1 MKILAIES
9 SSMVASVAIM
19 TEETILAEYTIN
31 HKKTHSQTL
40 LPMIDE
46 IVTMTETDLSEMD
59 AIAVSG
65 GPGSYTGLRIGS
77 ATGKGLGLALN
88 KPMIHIPTMDA
99 MAYNFYGTD
108 MLICPIMDAR
118 RQQVYYGFYHCKENL
133 EIIEQQN
140 LALIGEVVEKLNN
153 IGEAVV
159 FLGDAVPVHQE
170 FIQEN
175 LKVPYSFAPAHLNR
189 NKASSVGSL
198 GIQYYKE
205 GRVEAAREHLPDYL
219 RASQAERE
227 LNEKL
232 KTKREE

>member
-9 SSMVASVAIM
+9 SSMVASAAIV

-46 IVTMTETDLSEMD
+46 IVTMTETDLSEVD

-77 ATGKGLGLALN
+77 ATGKGLGLALD
-88 KPMIHIPTMDA
+88 KPLIHIPTMDS
-99 MAYNFYGTD
+99 MAYNFFGTD
-108 MLICPIMDAR
+108 RIICPVMDAR
-118 RQQVYYGFYHCKENL
+118 RQQVYYGFYHCRESL
-133 EIIEQQN
+133 EIIEKQN
-140 LALIGEVVEKLNN
+140 LALITEVVEKLNN
-153 IGEAVV
+153 MKEAVI
-159 FLGDAVPVHQE
+159 FLGDAVPVHRE
-170 FIQEN
+170 FIVQN

-198 GIQYYKE
+198 GIQYFKE
-205 GRVEAAREHLPDYL
+205 NKVEAARDHLPDYL

-227 LNEKL
+227 LQEKL
-232 KTKREE
+232 KADKDN